1 MSVRHAAASSPPPW
15 EVLLQVAYHL
25 DPKTL
30 ATASCVCKSW
40 LACMSSDHL
49 WQPLCSAHFPSLSHL
64 SAAAA
69 VPHRHLY
76 ALGHASAARRLRK
89 ALKPRLSLHHLLFS
103 IQIEN
108 IDVSH
113 HVFAML
119 RPVSDLDIDS
129 GGAFRFDITV
139 EDENFEGFNV
149 KGRLRVTW
157 NVVLKGFK
165 GVFVMMELE
174 GWFSEELPSP
184 ECCSVGAASGL
195 VADLRLGLGGSS
207 YDGEKTVVEKVGV
220 GVLSIV
226 SWRYASVDDVL
237 RYLQHFL
244 LPSDV

>member
-1 MSVRHAAASSPPPW
+1 MSVRHSAASSPPPW
-15 EVLLQVAYHL
+15 EVLLQVAHHL

-69 VPHRHLY
+69 VPHCHLY
-76 ALGHASAARRLRK
+76 ALDHASAARRLWK
-89 ALKPRLSLHHLLFS
+89 PLKPRLSLHHLLFT
-103 IQIEN
+103 IRIEN

-139 EDENFEGFNV
+139 EDENFEGFNA

-157 NVVLKGFK
+157 NVCEGKGSFAG
-165 GVFVMMELE
+165 GVE

-195 VADLRLGLGGSS
+195 VADLRLGLGGSG